1 MRLGVVAKVVL
12 ALVVLLLAFAGNAT
26 FMLLS
31 IHRARQGVVAN
42 EAYLELGSAVDS
54 AWKSLNDFAPA
65 LGRGAAVRL
74 DPNLPLALRMGRK
87 HLDGALGAIDRY
99 LEKEP
104 GSPRRAD
111 FEARR
116 SQIAALATEL
126 DAVSGELGAS
136 AVAVDPKA
144 RSEFESHF
152 AMLTHSLN
160 RMRRPL
166 RGESGQIAQRL
177 SDDEE
182 TALSMAVALGAAGL
196 AVVGAAFIF
205 TLRTL
210 RPLGVLRTRARQVA
224 SGDYVQ
230 RTGVT
235 SQDEIGDLARE
246 LDAMAAA
253 IQEREQ
259 RLIRSER
266 LATVGRMAAQIAH
279 EVRNPLASIGLNAE
293 LLGDEL
299 GGDGE
304 EGRRLIGSIIG
315 EIDRLTE
322 ITETY
327 LRFARL
333 PRPKLDHEDL
343 GAIVASVVDMARGE
357 LAQDGI
363 EVVVDVASGLPEV
376 AADEAQLRQALI
388 NLVRNAREAMREG
401 APAGAPRRL
410 EIAVGME
417 AARVVLRVRDHG
429 PGIEKTNLERIFDP
443 FFSTKERGTGL
454 GLALVQQ
461 IVVDHGGQIDVATAP
476 GQGTTFSLA
485 FPAATPQSEPA
496 AAPEPPPA
504 AASRSLAG
512 GGAVGFG
519 LAPIAQ
525 APVEAGER
533 EVQGGGIGGAEGE
546 SAFEGRGGGGRLA
559 GGG

>member
-54 AWKSLNDFAPA
+54 AWKSLNDFA
-65 LGRGAAVRL
+65 
-74 DPNLPLALRMGRK
+74 LALRMGRK

-116 SQIAALATEL
+116 GQIAGLAAEL
-126 DAVSGELGAS
+126 DAVSSELGAS
-136 AVAVDPKA
+136 AVAVNPKA

-210 RPLGVLRTRARQVA
+210 RPLGVLRARARQVA
-224 SGDYVQ
+224 GGDYAQ

-259 RLIRSER
+259 RLIRSEQ

-279 EVRNPLASIGLNAE
+279 EVRNPLAAIGLNAE

-299 GGDGE
+299 GGDAE

-333 PRPKLDHEDL
+333 PRPKPDREDL
-343 GAIVASVVDMARGE
+343 GAIVASVVDLARGE

-363 EVVVDVASGLPEV
+363 EVVVDAAPGLPEV
-376 AADEAQLRQALI
+376 AADEGQLRQALI

-401 APAGAPRRL
+401 APAGAPKRL
-410 EIAVGME
+410 EIGVGLE
-417 AARVVLRVRDHG
+417 GGRVVVRVRDHG
-429 PGIEKTNLERIFDP
+429 PGIDKANLERIFDP
-443 FFSTKERGTGL
+443 FFSTKARGTGL

-461 IVVDHGGQIDVATAP
+461 IVVDHGGQIDVATAA

-485 FPAATPQSEPA
+485 FPAATAE
-496 AAPEPPPA
+496 APEGEPGA
-504 AASRSLAG
+504 AEPSPTINPRSLAG
-512 GGAVGFG
+512 GGAVSVGP
-519 LAPIAQ
+519 APIAQ
-525 APVEAGER
+525 VPVQPGER
-533 EVQGGGIGGAEGE
+533 QVQGGGIGGVEDQRAL
-546 SAFEGRGGGGRLA
+546 EGRGGGGRLA
-559 GGG
+559 GSG